1 MRLCQRRVESLLQ
14 RMTDLPNHRWD
25 LGAFENPGDWAAG
38 LRDFVAVPGMLDFLR
53 SLRRVGNALDEIVRR
68 ETNDAVV
75 EEEPSEDEEPRPSAL
90 GGAFSTRPET
100 QPSVVPAETTAE
112 APAKQASGCAAATE
126 DQVEQVVVVHP
137 VSRSLRPF

>member
-1 MRLCQRRVESLLQ
+1 
-14 RMTDLPNHRWD
+14 
-25 LGAFENPGDWAAG
+25 
-38 LRDFVAVPGMLDFLR
+38 MLDFLR

-75 EEEPSEDEEPRPSAL
+75 EEEPSEDEEPRPSTL
-90 GGAFSTRPET
+90 GSAFSARPET

-112 APAKQASGCAAATE
+112 APVKQASGGAAATE

-137 VSRSLRPF
+137 VS